1 MRLVRPAPAIAA
13 VFAVFAAASLPAA
26 TFNVTVG
33 PGGAHSF
40 LDADSG
46 TSTTRIAAGDT
57 VHWIWGSSFH
67 STTSG
72 SCAGTV
78 CTADGTWDSGLQN
91 TPFTFDHVFAAPGT
105 FPYFCIA
112 HGGAGMRGTVIV
124 VSPPTHYSVTAPASA
139 TTGVAFSVTVAA
151 LDAFNQTVTAYRGA
165 VHFTSSDGSAVL
177 PADYTYTAADAG
189 SHTFS
194 VTLQSAGAQ
203 TVTATDAANGSI
215 TGFATVSV
223 TVPPATHYAVAAP
236 ATAAAGTPISVTV
249 TALDASD
256 QTVPGYTGTAHFT
269 STDGSATLPADYT
282 FTGADAGS
290 HTFSVTLATG
300 GNQTITATDT
310 TNGSITGLASVNVL
324 VATHYSVT
332 APATATAG
340 TPISVTVTAL
350 DASDQTFPS
359 YTGTAHFTSTDG
371 SATLPADYTFTG
383 ADAGTHTFS
392 VTLATAGNQTI
403 TATDIAD
410 GSITGL
416 AGVAVEKTTV
426 LKYHTIAPCRLVDTR
441 RPAGTYGGP
450 ALQGG
455 GATRDFPAAGQCGI
469 AADAM
474 AIAVNVTVISP
485 TASGDLRFFQTGV
498 PAPGSSVINFGSG
511 VTRAN
516 NGIVP
521 LTGIPAGSF
530 TVQCDMSGSTDAA
543 IDIVGYFD

>member
-13 VFAVFAAASLPAA
+13 LLAVFAAASLPAA

-33 PGGAHSF
+33 PGGAHTF
-40 LDADSG
+40 LNADSG
-46 TSTTRIAAGDT
+46 TSTTTIAAGDT
-57 VHWIWGSSFH
+57 VHWIWGSNFH

-72 SCAGTV
+72 TCSAGT
-78 CTADGTWDSGLQN
+78 CTHNTSGEVWDSGLQN
-91 TPFTFDHVFAAPGT
+91 TPFTFDHVFSTPGN

-112 HGGAGMRGTVIV
+112 HGPFGMTGTVV
-124 VSPPTHYSVTAPASA
+124 VESPATHYTVTAPANA
-139 TTGVAFSVTVAA
+139 TTGVPFSVTVAA
-151 LDAFNQTVTAYRGA
+151 LDAFNQTVTAYRGT

-223 TVPPATHYAVAAP
+223 TAPPATHYSVSAPVSAV
-236 ATAAAGTPISVTV
+236 AGTPFFVAV

-300 GNQTITATDT
+300 GNQTITATD
-310 TNGSITGLASVNVL
+310 SS
-324 VATHYSVT
+324 
-332 APATATAG
+332 
-340 TPISVTVTAL
+340 
-350 DASDQTFPS
+350 
-359 YTGTAHFTSTDG
+359 
-371 SATLPADYTFTG
+371 
-383 ADAGTHTFS
+383 
-392 VTLATAGNQTI
+392 
-403 TATDIAD
+403 D
-410 GSITGL
+410 GSITGS

-474 AIAVNVTVISP
+474 AIAVNVTVIIP
-485 TASGDLRFFQTGV
+485 PAIGDLRFFQTGI

-516 NGIVP
+516 NAIIP

-530 TVQCDMSGSTDAA
+530 TVQCDMSGSTNAA
-543 IDIVGYFD
+543 IDVVGYFD